1 MSSRAYTEIL
11 LTRLL
16 NVSMLHLKS
25 INDNDNRIDIHS
37 NEVIMTF
44 GRSQTVSE
52 FLKAAARKRKFEVI
66 VAESGPSLA
75 GQQAALDL
83 SAAGIST
90 TLISD
95 AAIFAMMAR
104 VNKVRSYFANILY
117 FNSFFRLLFLH
128 MP

>member
-1 MSSRAYTEIL
+1 
-11 LTRLL
+11 
-16 NVSMLHLKS
+16 
-25 INDNDNRIDIHS
+25 
-37 NEVIMTF
+37 MTF